1 MEKIA
6 LFLSQLDELIWGPW
20 LITLIIGTGIFLMI
34 RMHFLPIRNFFYAL
48 RLAVGWKPW
57 RHSRDISDSSS
68 TQVASG
74 TPGFAS
80 HKETSDSSGPA
91 SRQNTSADSHQTV
104 FSAAPASTKPK
115 TAKAIS
121 PLSSLTTELA
131 ATIGTGNIV
140 GVATAM
146 ILGGPGALVW
156 MLISSVIGLS
166 TKFAESTLSVKYR
179 TKNADGQFVGGP
191 MYTLSHGFPLKRLG
205 KILAVLFAFFAV
217 FASFGMGNMTQ
228 SNSIAL
234 ALKES
239 FDISE
244 GMTGLIL
251 TILVILVILGG
262 IGSISKITLW
272 LVPAMALIYILGSL
286 AVIFANFEK
295 LGEGLAQIFTMAFS
309 KKALAGGFGGGL
321 IVTLQDTLR
330 YGISRGVFSNEA
342 GLGAG
347 GITAAA
353 ADTDSP
359 ARQGY
364 ISMTGIFFDTIL
376 ICSLTGLV
384 LACSGVLG
392 MRDASGELLTGS
404 ALAIAAF
411 SSVFGDLG
419 GDFVSAAISLFA
431 FATII
436 AWEYQGEKAFEY
448 LVKRPGRC
456 LWYRFIYGLV
466 TFVGAVCSLEV
477 VWDFSDIMNGLMAV
491 PNLICILVMSET
503 VRSEIFTHEESRHF
517 RHQNSSSLK
526 KEHHST

>member
-1 MEKIA
+1 MERIA
-6 LFLSQLDELIWGPW
+6 ELLSKLDELIWGPW
-20 LITLIIGTGIFLMI
+20 LITLIIGTGIYLMI
-34 RMHFLPIRNFFYAL
+34 RMRFLPIRNFFYAL
-48 RLAVGWKPW
+48 RLAVGWPPD
-57 RHSRDISDSSS
+57 RLSHSPRKMSDD
-68 TQVASG
+68 
-74 TPGFAS
+74 
-80 HKETSDSSGPA
+80 K
-91 SRQNTSADSHQTV
+91 
-104 FSAAPASTKPK
+104 
-115 TAKAIS
+115 AKAIS

-156 MLISSVIGLS
+156 MLISSLIGLS
-166 TKFAESTLSVKYR
+166 TKFAESMLSIKYR
-179 TKNADGQFVGGP
+179 TKNAVGQFVGGP
-191 MYTLSHGFPLKRLG
+191 MYTLSRAFPYPKIG
-205 KILAVLFAFFAV
+205 KLLAVLFAVFAV

-228 SNSIAL
+228 SNSIAA

-239 FDISE
+239 FGISE
-244 GMTGLIL
+244 GKTGLFL
-251 TILVILVILGG
+251 SILVILVILGG
-262 IGSISKITLW
+262 IGTISKLTLW

-286 AVIFANFEK
+286 AVIFANIDR
-295 LGEGLAQIFTMAFS
+295 LGEGLTQIFTMAFS
-309 KKALAGGFGGGL
+309 KKALAGGFGGEL

-359 ARQGY
+359 VRQGY

-392 MRDASGELLTGS
+392 MRDTCGELLTGS
-404 ALAIAAF
+404 SLAIAAF

-419 GDFVSAAISLFA
+419 GDFVGIAISLFA

-436 AWEYQGEKAFEY
+436 AWEYQGEKAFEF
-448 LVKRPGRC
+448 LVKTPGQC
-456 LWYRFIYGLV
+456 LWYRFVYGLV
-466 TFVGAVCSLEV
+466 TFVGAVCALEA

-491 PNLICILVMSET
+491 PNLICILALSGT
-503 VRSEIFTHEESRHF
+503 VCRQMRVHEK
-517 RHQNSSSLK
+517 LK
-526 KEHHST
+526 T

>member
-6 LFLSQLDELIWGPW
+6 AFLNRLDELIWGPW

-34 RMHFLPIRNFFYAL
+34 RMRFLPIRNFFYAL
-48 RLAVGWKPW
+48 KLAVGREPKA
-57 RHSRDISDSSS
+57 SD
-68 TQVASG
+68 QADAKIASLQ
-74 TPGFAS
+74 
-80 HKETSDSSGPA
+80 D
-91 SRQNTSADSHQTV
+91 
-104 FSAAPASTKPK
+104 APATRRSTKS
-115 TAKAIS
+115 IS

-191 MYTLSHGFPLKRLG
+191 MYTLSRGFPCPKLG
-205 KILAVLFAFFAV
+205 ELLAVFFAVFAV

-228 SNSIAL
+228 SNSIAI

-239 FDISE
+239 FGLSE
-244 GMTGLIL
+244 GLIGLVL
-251 TILVILVILGG
+251 TLLVILVVLGG

-286 AVIFANFEK
+286 AVIAANIEH
-295 LGEGLAQIFTMAFS
+295 LSSGLSQIFTMAFS

-359 ARQGY
+359 VRQGY

-411 SSVFGDLG
+411 STVFGDIG
-419 GDFVSAAISLFA
+419 GAFVSIAISLFA

-436 AWEYQGEKAFEY
+436 AWEYQGEKAFEF
-448 LVKRPGRC
+448 LVKKSTHC
-456 LWYRFIYGLV
+456 LWYRFVYGLV
-466 TFVGAVCSLEV
+466 TFVGAVCSLEI

-503 VRSEIFTHEESRHF
+503 VRREIFSYEQSLHSSRPKPSSPQKDHHF
-517 RHQNSSSLK
+517 ISH
-526 KEHHST
+526 

>member
-1 MEKIA
+1 METIA
-6 LFLSQLDELIWGPW
+6 SFLDRLDELIWGPW

-34 RMHFLPIRNFFYAL
+34 RLRFLPIRNFFYAL
-48 RLAVGWKPW
+48 KLTVRGEDSSVRSQTPDPAPLSSAPNAQLLKSLPPDPLQ
-57 RHSRDISDSSS
+57 SAPIPSDSSS
-68 TQVASG
+68 SK
-74 TPGFAS
+74 S
-80 HKETSDSSGPA
+80 
-91 SRQNTSADSHQTV
+91 
-104 FSAAPASTKPK
+104 
-115 TAKAIS
+115 IS

-166 TKFAESTLSVKYR
+166 TKLAESTLSVKFR
-179 TKNADGQFVGGP
+179 TRNSGGQYVGGP
-191 MYTLSHGFPLKRLG
+191 MYTLSRAFPLKGLG
-205 KILAVLFAFFAV
+205 SFLAVLFAFFAV

-234 ALKES
+234 ALRES
-239 FDISE
+239 FGIDE
-244 GMTGLIL
+244 GTTGLIL
-251 TILVILVILGG
+251 TLLVILVVLGG
-262 IGSISKITLW
+262 ISSISKLSLW
-272 LVPAMALIYILGSL
+272 LVPAMALIYILGCL
-286 AVIFANFEK
+286 AVIFVNLDQ
-295 LGEGLAQIFTMAFS
+295 LGEGLTQIFSMAFS
-309 KKALAGGFGGGL
+309 KRALAGGFGGGL

-353 ADTDSP
+353 AETDDP
-359 ARQGY
+359 VRQGY

-392 MRDASGELLTGS
+392 MRDPSGQLLTGS

-411 SSVFGDLG
+411 STVFGEVG
-419 GDFVSAAISLFA
+419 GAFVSIAISLFA

-436 AWEYQGEKAFEY
+436 AWEYQGEKAFEF
-448 LVKRPGRC
+448 LVCSPGKC
-456 LWYRFIYGLV
+456 MIYRFIYGLI
-466 TFVGAVCSLEV
+466 TFVGAVCSLEL

-491 PNLICILVMSET
+491 PNLICILAMSET
-503 VRSEIFTHEESRHF
+503 VRQDVFA
-517 RHQNSSSLK
+517 HQKTRGLGGSHSKSKGRSL
-526 KEHHST
+526 